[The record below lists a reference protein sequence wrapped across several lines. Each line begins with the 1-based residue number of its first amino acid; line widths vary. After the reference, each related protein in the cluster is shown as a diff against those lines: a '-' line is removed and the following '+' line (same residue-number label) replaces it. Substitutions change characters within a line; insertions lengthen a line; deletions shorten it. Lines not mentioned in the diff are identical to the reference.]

1 MFDVVRNPQARRAL
15 LGRLVGPDDRTEWV
29 VLLQD
34 EASCPIEFFVV
45 AHGSDSAVARRTV
58 EDGLLVAG
66 YAHEPIAVPGAWTR
80 AWRVTP

>member
-1 MFDVVRNPQARRAL
+1 MFDPRRHPNARRAL

-34 EASCPIEFFVV
+34 EASSPIEFFVA
-45 AHGSDSAVARRTV
+45 AHGADSALAARTV
-58 EDGLLVAG
+58 EDALLVAG